1 MRLDLDTFG
10 EKQFSRELLRVGS
23 NAGNMKPAFD
33 QVHDLLN
40 EVEERQF
47 SSQGAAFSGGWK
59 PLAPSTKARKARLNL
74 DPRIL
79 HATLRLRDSLTS
91 KSHPD
96 HVYRAS
102 ADEMFWGTKVPYAGV
117 HQNPKTSPLPRRRP
131 IEFNDAIRTQI
142 VKLLQRHLMEGTRG
156 LSMRGLGR

>member
-10 EKQFSRELLRVGS
+10 EKQFSRELLRVGQ
-23 NAGNMKPAFD
+23 NAGDMTPAFD
-33 QVHDLLN
+33 EIHTLFLD
-40 EVEERQF
+40 VEQRQF
-47 SSQGAAFSGGWK
+47 GSQGRAFSGGWK
-59 PLAPSTKARKARLNL
+59 PLAASTKARKARLSL

-91 KSHPD
+91 ESHPD

-102 ADEMFWGTKVPYAGV
+102 ADEMFVGTKVPYAGV

-131 IEFNDAIRTQI
+131 IEFNAPIRTQI
-142 VKLLQRHLMEGTRG
+142 VKILQRHLMTGTRNG
-156 LSMRGLGR
+156 GAM